1 MKQLLTLLTLGLSL
15 LAIGCGETVIDPEA
29 AEEDIKAGFGARDV
43 TVRSVSCPTDVE
55 TEKGG
60 EYECTADTSR
70 GRFRVVY
77 RQLDSKGSVG
87 APRLILLDEPD
98 SGP

>member
-1 MKQLLTLLTLGLSL
+1 VKQLLTLMTLGLAL
-15 LAIGCGETVIDPEA
+15 LAMGCGETVIDPEA

-70 GRFRVVY
+70 GSFRVVY
-77 RQLDSKGSVG
+77 RQLDANGSVG
-87 APRLILLDEPD
+87 APRLIRLERD
-98 SGP
+98 GPGP